1 MLLLPLSPW
10 TLSSVLLHFSKSP
23 SLVTLPTV
31 FIDVQHLCVLVAQF
45 LVGGW
50 KRIIP
55 AICICTYSLCM
66 FSLSFS
72 FSLLLYLA
80 STHPS
85 PKSHNQNTM
94 KAPISACKL
103 ILQYT
108 HTHSHTVLSE
118 QREGNKGA
126 GQVFKEE
133 RMSTVTLTSDVGIDE
148 SHQTFALKEKSKRKQ
163 EEKKVFLT
171 LL

>member
-1 MLLLPLSPW
+1 
-10 TLSSVLLHFSKSP
+10 
-23 SLVTLPTV
+23 
-31 FIDVQHLCVLVAQF
+31 
-45 LVGGW
+45 
-50 KRIIP
+50 
-55 AICICTYSLCM
+55 M

-108 HTHSHTVLSE
+108 HTHTYAHSHTVLSE

-133 RMSTVTLTSDVGIDE
+133 RMSTVTLTSDVGINE
-148 SHQTFALKEKSKRKQ
+148 SRQTFTLKEKSKRKQ

-171 LL
+171 QL

>member
-1 MLLLPLSPW
+1 
-10 TLSSVLLHFSKSP
+10 
-23 SLVTLPTV
+23 
-31 FIDVQHLCVLVAQF
+31 
-45 LVGGW
+45 
-50 KRIIP
+50 
-55 AICICTYSLCM
+55 M

-108 HTHSHTVLSE
+108 HTHTYAHSHTVLSE

-148 SHQTFALKEKSKRKQ
+148 SRQTFTLKEKSKRKQ

-171 LL
+171 QL

>member
-1 MLLLPLSPW
+1 
-10 TLSSVLLHFSKSP
+10 
-23 SLVTLPTV
+23 
-31 FIDVQHLCVLVAQF
+31 
-45 LVGGW
+45 
-50 KRIIP
+50 
-55 AICICTYSLCM
+55 
-66 FSLSFS
+66 
-72 FSLLLYLA
+72 
-80 STHPS
+80 
-85 PKSHNQNTM
+85 M

-108 HTHSHTVLSE
+108 HTHTYAHSHTVLSE

-148 SHQTFALKEKSKRKQ
+148 SRQTFTLKEKSKRKQ

-171 LL
+171 QL